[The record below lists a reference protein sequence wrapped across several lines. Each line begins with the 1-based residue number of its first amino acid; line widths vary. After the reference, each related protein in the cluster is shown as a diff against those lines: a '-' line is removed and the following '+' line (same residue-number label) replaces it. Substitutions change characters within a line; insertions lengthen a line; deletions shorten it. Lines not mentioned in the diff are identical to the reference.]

1 MIAVAGSVAFVVW
14 HAIREGPW
22 ASPIAA
28 IVFGMFPLVGILA
41 IYLVTLAPLRLLRP
55 APD

>member
-1 MIAVAGSVAFVVW
+1 MRSARVRG
-14 HAIREGPW
+14 R
-22 ASPIAA
+22 SPIAA

-41 IYLVTLAPLRLLRP
+41 IYLVTLAPLRLLRA